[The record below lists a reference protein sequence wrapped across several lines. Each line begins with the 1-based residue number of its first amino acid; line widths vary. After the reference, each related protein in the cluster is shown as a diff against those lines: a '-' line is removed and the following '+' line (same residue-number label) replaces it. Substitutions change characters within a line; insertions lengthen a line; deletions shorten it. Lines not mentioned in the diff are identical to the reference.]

1 MTALNPSREQS
12 YSTFGCA
19 VKGRIPVLVG
29 PIQRRGRVDMRECC
43 AIIAA
48 KDQRISEDAMADQ
61 ERAGR
66 GLRLDDGEEAGGLLE
81 RGRNSPSVDGR
92 DPKPEEHGE
101 MERGPD

>member
-66 GLRLDDGEEAGGLLE
+66 GLRFGDRKEVGGVLE
-81 RGRNSPSVDGR
+81 RRRNSPNIVVIG
-92 DPKPEEHGE
+92 PKPEKHGE
-101 MERGPD
+101 MERGSD